1 MPGGLLD
8 AGRRQRD
15 VALFISRPTDPA
27 DESTPITVELATH
40 YWMETVPD
48 VDPSDN
54 TVHVQ
59 PGPADQLTCRRSAAA
74 WTSSGWRLTVRS
86 SRWVGVPVGR

>member
-1 MPGGLLD
+1 MPGGLLMP
-8 AGRRQRD
+8 GEERD

-54 TVHVQ
+54 TVTFSLAL
-59 PGPADQLTCRRSAAA
+59 P
-74 WTSSGWRLTVRS
+74 TS
-86 SRWVGVPVGR
+86 